1 MTLLVAKFQ
10 TNDKPWS
17 PEVVL
22 QQDWEREWA
31 NRLRPFLGP
40 FHQRELGDQFGPYRK
55 RKDAVH
61 HVTIQMDAQD
71 KPDTFF
77 VANKNNKGVRA
88 HMFFATP
95 EEAFG
100 KVYHTIDPC
109 QDSYPNMV
117 IDHNMA
123 GQIVKLQESAML
135 AYHMAEELNGKA
147 IRITGEGWRSCSQ
160 QSALHNSPPPGRF
173 ADPDVSR
180 HPRGLALDIY
190 NTPDNLTPHAKWALE
205 EVGFCQG
212 VSGEPW
218 HFAFTECG

>member
-1 MTLLVAKFQ
+1 MIAKFQ

-17 PEVVL
+17 QDPVL
-22 QQDWEREWA
+22 EQYWRQEWA
-31 NRLRPFLGP
+31 KRLRPFLGP
-40 FHQRELGDQFGPYRK
+40 FHQREQGDLFGPYRK
-55 RKDAVH
+55 RSDAIDRV
-61 HVTIQMDAQD
+61 VGAMGRESGPT
-71 KPDTFF
+71 TYF
-77 VANKNNKGVRA
+77 VANKSGKGVRA
-88 HMFFATP
+88 HMMFATP

-100 KVYHTIDPC
+100 KVYHTVGPC

-123 GQIVKLQESAML
+123 GQIVKMQESAML

-180 HPRGLALDIY
+180 HCRGLALDIY
-190 NTPDNLTPHAKWALE
+190 NTPDNLTPKAKASLE
-205 EVGFCQG
+205 AVGFCQG
-212 VSGEPW
+212 VPGEPW